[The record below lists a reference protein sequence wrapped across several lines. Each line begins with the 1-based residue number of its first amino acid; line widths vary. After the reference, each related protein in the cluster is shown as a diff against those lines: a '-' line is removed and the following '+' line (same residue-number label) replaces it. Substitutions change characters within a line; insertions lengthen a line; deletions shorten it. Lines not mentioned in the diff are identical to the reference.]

1 MKMNIYP
8 TSTAYETEFWDAI
21 RLNRAVNAD
30 RSHFVPFMAV
40 SFLPERQAK
49 VFRAALEKES
59 IFRTLGTVLP
69 MPQLENTVRTVTSEA
84 EPAWV
89 ADGEVIPED
98 EDILAEYRFQMYKLA
113 AIAKV
118 HEDLLE
124 DKTFDFQS
132 FLLGQLVQ
140 RFARAEEKAFLV
152 GNGIGQPT
160 GVLTDQGGGEIGV
173 MAESPSTIAYDEVV
187 TLFHSLESKYR
198 EKAVWLMNDETA
210 IALRKAKDDAG
221 NRLWEPGEEKL
232 LGKPVVISNAVP
244 GIEAGMKPLVIGD
257 LSYYWIIER
266 IPLAVRALYEKYV
279 LKQFRG
285 YVGYEHLDGKLI
297 RPDAVKVLKM
307 AE

>member
-1 MKMNIYP
+1 
-8 TSTAYETEFWDAI
+8 
-21 RLNRAVNAD
+21 
-30 RSHFVPFMAV
+30 
-40 SFLPERQAK
+40 
-49 VFRAALEKES
+49 
-59 IFRTLGTVLP
+59 
-69 MPQLENTVRTVTSEA
+69 
-84 EPAWV
+84 
-89 ADGEVIPED
+89 
-98 EDILAEYRFQMYKLA
+98 MYKLA

-118 HEDLLE
+118 HEDMFE
-124 DKTFDFQS
+124 DKTFDVQS

-160 GVLTDQGGGEIGV
+160 GILADQGGGEIGV
-173 MAESPSTIAYDEVV
+173 MAASPSTIAYDEVV

-210 IALRKAKDDAG
+210 IALRKVKDDAG

-244 GIEAGMKPLVIGD
+244 GMEAGMKPLAFGD

-279 LKQFRG
+279 LKQIHG

-297 RPDAVKVLKM
+297 RSDAVKVLKM